1 MQIGFGLAI
10 GIQLSD
16 YWFITQPVV
25 AQDDLP
31 VWTEWCAV
39 LSAGIGLFFLFKSRP
54 KDLGWVLTA
63 GFVTWGATLIGS
75 HYFGPI
81 MGAFFGALCTGIASN
96 LFERLTRISRNV
108 MLMPGIILLVPGSV
122 GFQSLSLLVEKNILA
137 GLDTAF
143 MMSFVAVALVTGL
156 LLASLIVP
164 PRKIE

>member
-1 MQIGFGLAI
+1 
-10 GIQLSD
+10 
-16 YWFITQPVV
+16 
-25 AQDDLP
+25 
-31 VWTEWCAV
+31 
-39 LSAGIGLFFLFKSRP
+39 
-54 KDLGWVLTA
+54 
-63 GFVTWGATLIGS
+63 
-75 HYFGPI
+75 
-81 MGAFFGALCTGIASN
+81 
-96 LFERLTRISRNV
+96 